1 MVARFATNELKA
13 NVVIIN
19 PHAKCLESSECQSRY
34 RRTGTRTDKHSKLA
48 LRSPYLANVLKQ
60 PFFSTEV
67 LSELV
72 DRSEA
77 AHQKII
83 EQQKAAAV
91 NGDAPPPLPGTPLI
105 RMEVRVC
112 VCIPFRLGQKD
123 VVWCHSS
130 LLLHAPFEP
139 CIRDNMQPLG
149 GRTVCLATRGFHPA

>member
-1 MVARFATNELKA
+1 ML
-13 NVVIIN
+13 
-19 PHAKCLESSECQSRY
+19 LE
-34 RRTGTRTDKHSKLA
+34 TGTRTDKHSKLA

-91 NGDAPPPLPGTPLI
+91 NGDAPPPLPDTPLI
-105 RMEVRVC
+105 RMEVHDCLTASPKPHPRFDWGRGTSSGV
-112 VCIPFRLGQKD
+112 
-123 VVWCHSS
+123 HSS
-130 LLLHAPFEP
+130 LMLNTHFEP
-139 CIRDNMQPLG
+139 CIQ
-149 GRTVCLATRGFHPA
+149 AS

>member
-1 MVARFATNELKA
+1 M
-13 NVVIIN
+13 
-19 PHAKCLESSECQSRY
+19 
-34 RRTGTRTDKHSKLA
+34 GTRTDKHSKLA

-105 RMEVRVC
+105 RMEVRVS
-112 VCIPFRLGQKD
+112 VCHTASPKPHNTISIG
-123 VVWCHSS
+123 VETSS
-130 LLLHAPFEP
+130 GVIHHLCYTPSS
-139 CIRDNMQPLG
+139 I
-149 GRTVCLATRGFHPA
+149 